1 MNIVNAD
8 FSDQSQTSAE
18 RELLALELQNKLTR
32 LNDQS
37 RIFIPLIALA
47 VITAIPILSK
57 SPIRFLMLLLNP
69 FVLLPVGF
77 CLFHL
82 LLAWRGIAK
91 ARSRIRNFDKAST
104 AG

>member
-1 MNIVNAD
+1 VNILNAD
-8 FSDQSQTSAE
+8 FSDKSQTREE
-18 RELLALELQNKLTR
+18 RELLALELQNKLAR

-57 SPIRFLMLLLNP
+57 SPVRFLILFLNP

-91 ARSRIRNFDKAST
+91 ARTRIRNLDKTST
-104 AG
+104 AL